1 MKTTR
6 AFILASIAFLG
17 VSAIPAQAGGH
28 WGVGINIGFPVYRPW
43 YPCYGYGWY
52 YPPPYYY
59 APVVIQQPVAVQ
71 PVAVQPAPAQPAPAA
86 QPSYS
91 GPAPVHAPTPVTT
104 AHLQPV
110 NTQQSEINQ
119 HLNQLVNS
127 NDQMRKDSALQLGR
141 LRAQEAVDPLAATLA
156 GDRSPQVRE
165 AAARGLALIGSSKA
179 LPALEQAAR
188 ADVDPTVRHS
198 AEFSID
204 VIRTR

>member
-1 MKTTR
+1 MKTIR
-6 AFILASIAFLG
+6 GFIFASIAFLG

-86 QPSYS
+86 QPNYS
-91 GPAPVHAPTPVTT
+91 APAPVHAPTPVTT

-110 NTQQSEINQ
+110 NSQQSEINQ
-119 HLNQLVNS
+119 HLNQLANS
-127 NDQMRKDSALQLGR
+127 NEEMRKDSALQLGR
-141 LRAQEAVDPLAATLA
+141 LRAQEAIDPLAA
-156 GDRSPQVRE
+156 VRE